1 VAPPFEFGK
10 NMFSKNVVS
19 QSGSTL
25 RYGNSH
31 VSKYRALLFILYVLS
46 ICYREAYFIA
56 LIVELIMRRHLI
68 FLAFIIMIFILALV
82 VKLDNDRKKFEVFN
96 EVETTSK
103 FIQKKP

>member
-1 VAPPFEFGK
+1 MAKAIFQSIELYFSFFMSYLFVIGK
-10 NMFSKNVVS
+10 H
-19 QSGSTL
+19 T
-25 RYGNSH
+25 
-31 VSKYRALLFILYVLS
+31 
-46 ICYREAYFIA
+46 FIA
-56 LIVELIMRRHLI
+56 LIVDLIMRRHLI

>member
-1 VAPPFEFGK
+1 IELYFSFFMSYLFVIGK
-10 NMFSKNVVS
+10 H
-19 QSGSTL
+19 T
-25 RYGNSH
+25 
-31 VSKYRALLFILYVLS
+31 
-46 ICYREAYFIA
+46 FIA
-56 LIVELIMRRHLI
+56 LIVDLIMGRHLI

>member
-1 VAPPFEFGK
+1 MGGESIKPIRK
-10 NMFSKNVVS
+10 
-19 QSGSTL
+19 
-25 RYGNSH
+25 RIH
-31 VSKYRALLFILYVLS
+31 VYFLMTA
-46 ICYREAYFIA
+46 YREAYFIA

>member
-1 VAPPFEFGK
+1 
-10 NMFSKNVVS
+10 M
-19 QSGSTL
+19 
-25 RYGNSH
+25 
-31 VSKYRALLFILYVLS
+31 SKYRALLFFLYVLS

-68 FLAFIIMIFILALV
+68 FLAFIIMIFILAVV

>member
-1 VAPPFEFGK
+1 MAKAIF
-10 NMFSKNVVS
+10 
-19 QSGSTL
+19 QS
-25 RYGNSH
+25 
-31 VSKYRALLFILYVLS
+31 RALLFILYVLS

-56 LIVELIMRRHLI
+56 LIVELIMRRYLI

-103 FIQKKP
+103 LIQKKP

>member
-1 VAPPFEFGK
+1 
-10 NMFSKNVVS
+10 
-19 QSGSTL
+19 
-25 RYGNSH
+25 
-31 VSKYRALLFILYVLS
+31 S

>member
-1 VAPPFEFGK
+1 
-10 NMFSKNVVS
+10 
-19 QSGSTL
+19 
-25 RYGNSH
+25 
-31 VSKYRALLFILYVLS
+31 
-46 ICYREAYFIA
+46 
-56 LIVELIMRRHLI
+56 MRRHLI